1 MVVMGERTE
10 PKSIGIE
17 EIQALNEEVRLE
29 ILKKLNEKPSY
40 PAEIA
45 GSLDIPKQKAYYHF
59 NILEK
64 HGMIEKHHQEDRS
77 GGIATFYMPSSI
89 SYLIDISK
97 GEQEGTT
104 GFEDS
109 FTDFMKPMINSG
121 ELQGSIVVGSP
132 DEHGPDQVRAR
143 DGHLACEIGLKIG
156 SHVENTDFSVALDT
170 EIFNSESFDQNLLMV
185 GGVLTNTVTRKFNSE
200 FPVGFEG
207 ESFPYRALETSEN
220 RYTNAKIG
228 VVAKTRNPLSE
239 ENRLFLV
246 AGIQGDGTEAAVLA
260 FKDLENI
267 IEEGDRY
274 VIIRGKDM
282 NGDGRID
289 DYEVMEKDG

>member
-1 MVVMGERTE
+1 MGEGTE
-10 PKSIGIE
+10 PKNIGIDE
-17 EIQALNEEVRLE
+17 LQALNEEVRLE
-29 ILKKLNEKPSY
+29 ILKKLDEKPSY

-45 GSLDIPKQKAYYHF
+45 ESLDIPKQKAYYHF

-64 HGMIEKHHQEDRS
+64 QGMVEKHHQEERS
-77 GGIATFYMPSSI
+77 GGIATFYMPSSKRYI
-89 SYLIDISK
+89 IELSDD
-97 GEQEGTT
+97 GEDEDNS
-104 GFEDS
+104 FDDS
-109 FTDFMKPMINSG
+109 FIEFIKPMIDSG
-121 ELQGSIVVGSP
+121 KLQGSIVVGSP

-143 DGHLACEIGLKIG
+143 DGHLACEVGLKIG
-156 SHVENTDFSVALDT
+156 AYVEKTDFSVALDT

-228 VVAKTRNPLSE
+228 VIAKTRNPLSE
-239 ENRLFLV
+239 ENRLYLV